1 MYLYKLYNYKLVH
14 KYVLQII
21 YIISIIQFLN
31 RGLNQD
37 KIAIIS
43 NLLWSQIINRN
54 NLKTKPKKKYL
65 QLTSRKKEEYDF
77 DNLILFSIF
86 TYLHLG
92 THAQIDRISKMDI
105 FGQSITLRMNRQSS
119 YKTVFG
125 GCSSLI
131 LLIILILIFSSNIR
145 SFFNKESLSATVL
158 TEFEEIPSLSLID
171 DSFFLFAV
179 QIDQDNF
186 LSKPFYDIKIDQ
198 YHVQKFLNGSVIQ
211 IEKEIKLIP
220 CTLDRFNKI
229 FSQFGRDMTDQFN
242 QFKLHDFL
250 CFDYNQ
256 TISIQGTYS
265 NLEFD
270 YLKIQVQQCSNKTK
284 CASTEELQQ
293 EIDKNGAFKIKLFP
307 INKILNP
314 YKPEDNYLQTFLDDS
329 FFFRF
334 LPSNIY
340 KSVDL
345 FIKEYEVTNDQSL
358 FPFSY
363 LEYSQ
368 FYTLDQ
374 SEIKERTEIQN
385 NSVQS
390 FVQIQIRKSPYKIKI
405 FRKYLKIDELL
416 SNLGGIQQIFIFF
429 IGTVLTIYNRFQL
442 LVELANKLYEF
453 TLVSFQK
460 EKYYQ
465 DNLDLVNQMMQY
477 KQDKVSQQDKPRN
490 SDIDLEIQPMHQSVI
505 NQKSKNELLKFSEQI
520 SPQSQKRSPLK
531 KQTENVIKKKNKF
544 IYEQEAMAFK
554 LNCSNGLEY
563 FQLQIQNLIQ
573 RSQPILMTFQM
584 LINFLTCQKVFR
596 HKKHIQLMN
605 KAIDQ
610 ITEQIDLFNILTK
623 LNDLEKLKEVIF
635 SQQQLLM
642 FNFAPKPL
650 ISLDNTKEVF
660 NRTVVEERTRSNN
673 TKQDETSQE
682 LESLNKIHY
691 NLQADAKMYAKIYS
705 AYDDVLQEAEND
717 QDQSI
722 CTSWVLKYKLSLN
735 YRNQQTFIKI
745 KTTPEGEG

>member
-1 MYLYKLYNYKLVH
+1 MNFQKERRNVILIIYYILVFLH
-14 KYVLQII
+14 TCILAHTPKNRQFINQYIKSVVLQ
-21 YIISIIQFLN
+21 YEKN
-31 RGLNQD
+31 RQLQQ
-37 KIAIIS
+37 A
-43 NLLWSQIINRN
+43 LLFQ
-54 NLKTKPKKKYL
+54 
-65 QLTSRKKEEYDF
+65 
-77 DNLILFSIF
+77 
-86 TYLHLG
+86 G
-92 THAQIDRISKMDI
+92 ISKLDI

-125 GCSSLI
+125 GCSSLL

-186 LSKPFYDIKIDQ
+186 LSNPFYDIKIHQ

-242 QFKLHDFL
+242 QFKLYDFL

-270 YLKIQVQQCSNKTK
+270 YLKIQVHQCSNKTN
-284 CASTEELQQ
+284 CASNEELQQ

-307 INKILNP
+307 INKVHNRIIQILNP

-363 LEYSQ
+363 LEHSQ

-390 FVQIQIRKSPYKIKI
+390 YVQIQIRKSPYKIKI

-429 IGTVLTIYNRFQL
+429 IGTILTIYNRFQL

-465 DNLDLVNQMMQY
+465 DNLELVNQMIHY
-477 KQDKVSQQDKPRN
+477 KQDKVPQQDKPRN
-490 SDIDLEIQPMHQSVI
+490 SDIDLEIQPMHQSTI

-520 SPQSQKRSPLK
+520 SPQSQKRNPLK
-531 KQTENVIKKKNKF
+531 QQTENMMKKNKF

-673 TKQDETSQE
+673 TKQQG
-682 LESLNKIHY
+682 LSLISGMIPPKSWNPQIKYTTISKQMRRCMQRFILY
-691 NLQADAKMYAKIYS
+691 SLLIYS
-705 AYDDVLQEAEND
+705 KAYDDVLQEAEND

-722 CTSWVLKYKLSLN
+722 CISWVLKYKLSLN
-735 YRNQQTFIKI
+735 YRNLQTFIKI
-745 KTTPEGEG
+745 RTTPEGEG

>member
-1 MYLYKLYNYKLVH
+1 M
-14 KYVLQII
+14 QR
-21 YIISIIQFLN
+21 ISH
-31 RGLNQD
+31 
-37 KIAIIS
+37 
-43 NLLWSQIINRN
+43 W
-54 NLKTKPKKKYL
+54 
-65 QLTSRKKEEYDF
+65 
-77 DNLILFSIF
+77 
-86 TYLHLG
+86 
-92 THAQIDRISKMDI
+92 ISKMDI
-105 FGQSITLRMNRQSS
+105 FGQSITLRMNKQSS

-125 GCSSLI
+125 GCSSLV
-131 LLIILILIFSSNIR
+131 LLIILILIFSSNIT

-158 TEFEEIPSLSLID
+158 TEFEEIPSLSIID

-198 YHVQKFLNGSVIQ
+198 LRIQKFLNGSSIQ
-211 IEKEIKLIP
+211 SQKEIQLIP

-229 FSQFGRDMTDQFN
+229 FSQFGRDIRDQFN
-242 QFKLHDFL
+242 QFKLYDFL

-256 TISIQGTYS
+256 SFSIQGTYS
-265 NLEFD
+265 NLEFE
-270 YLKIQVQQCSNKTK
+270 YLRISVQKCANKTN
-284 CASTEELQQ
+284 CASNEELQQ

-334 LPSNIY
+334 IPSNIY

-358 FPFSY
+358 LPFSY

-374 SEIKERTEIQN
+374 SEIKERTELQN
-385 NSVQS
+385 NQPQS

-429 IGTVLTIYNRFQL
+429 VGTILTIYNRFQL

-465 DNLDLVNQMMQY
+465 ENLDLVNQMIY
-477 KQDKVSQQDKPRN
+477 NKQEKIPFSEKPRN
-490 SDIDLEIQPMHQSVI
+490 SDVDLEIQPLHQSTI
-505 NQKSKNELLKFSEQI
+505 NQKSKNELLKFSEQM
-520 SPQSQKRSPLK
+520 SPSSQQQQRNSQK
-531 KQTENVIKKKNKF
+531 KQTENNIKKNKF
-544 IYEQEAMAFK
+544 IYEQEAMALK

-584 LINFLTCQKVFR
+584 LINFLTCQKVFNN
-596 HKKHIQLMN
+596 KKHIQLMN
-605 KAIDQ
+605 KAIDS
-610 ITEQIDLFNILTK
+610 ITQQIDLFNILTK

-635 SQQQLLM
+635 SPQQLLM

-650 ISLDNTKEVF
+650 ISLDNTSEVF
-660 NRTVVEERTRSNN
+660 NRTIIEERTRNHN
-673 TKQDETSQE
+673 IRQDEVSSDSEFQ
-682 LESLNKIHY
+682 NKIHY
-691 NLQADAKMYAKIYS
+691 NLQADAKMYTKIYS

-717 QDQSI
+717 QDPSLCSNLSKQI
-722 CTSWVLKYKLSLN
+722 IRKLGAEVQTIFKLSKLIDFHQ
-735 YRNQQTFIKI
+735 NQNNTRRRGMTSETLRRVLYS
-745 KTTPEGEG
+745 KTNLQQ

>member
-1 MYLYKLYNYKLVH
+1 MKRIGN
-14 KYVLQII
+14 
-21 YIISIIQFLN
+21 
-31 RGLNQD
+31 
-37 KIAIIS
+37 
-43 NLLWSQIINRN
+43 W
-54 NLKTKPKKKYL
+54 
-65 QLTSRKKEEYDF
+65 
-77 DNLILFSIF
+77 
-86 TYLHLG
+86 
-92 THAQIDRISKMDI
+92 ISKMDI

-131 LLIILILIFSSNIR
+131 LLMILILIFSSNIT

-158 TEFEEIPSLSLID
+158 TEFEEIPSLSIID

-198 YHVQKFLNGSVIQ
+198 YHIQKFLNGSVIQ
-211 IEKEIKLIP
+211 KESEIKLIP
-220 CTLDRFNKI
+220 CTIDRFNKI
-229 FSQFGRDMTDQFN
+229 FSKFGRDMTDQFN
-242 QFKLHDFL
+242 QFKLYDFL

-256 TISIQGTYS
+256 SFSIQGTYS
-265 NLEFD
+265 NLEFEF
-270 YLKIQVQQCSNKTK
+270 LKIQVQTCSNKTN
-284 CASTEELQQ
+284 CASNEELQQ
-293 EIDKNGAFKIKLFP
+293 EINKNGAFKIKLFP

-385 NSVQS
+385 TQVQS

-429 IGTVLTIYNRFQL
+429 IGTILTIYNRFQL

-465 DNLDLVNQMMQY
+465 DNLDLVNQMIQY
-477 KQDKVSQQDKPRN
+477 KQDKMPQQDKPRN
-490 SDIDLEIQPMHQSVI
+490 SDVDLEIQPLHQSTI
-505 NQKSKNELLKFSEQI
+505 NQKSKNELLKFSEQM
-520 SPQSQKRSPLK
+520 SPSSQQRNTSK
-531 KQTENVIKKKNKF
+531 KLTENNIKKNKF

-635 SQQQLLM
+635 TQQQLLM

-660 NRTVVEERTRSNN
+660 NRTIVEERTRSNN
-673 TKQDETSQE
+673 TKQDEASQE

-691 NLQADAKMYAKIYS
+691 NLQADAKMYSKIYS

-717 QDQSI
+717 QD
-722 CTSWVLKYKLSLN
+722 TSNGSNLSKQIIRKLGAEVQTIFKLSKLIDFHQ
-735 YRNQQTFIKI
+735 NQNNSRRRGMTADTIRRALYS
-745 KTTPEGEG
+745 KTNLQQ

>member
-1 MYLYKLYNYKLVH
+1 M
-14 KYVLQII
+14 QR
-21 YIISIIQFLN
+21 ISH
-31 RGLNQD
+31 
-37 KIAIIS
+37 
-43 NLLWSQIINRN
+43 W
-54 NLKTKPKKKYL
+54 
-65 QLTSRKKEEYDF
+65 
-77 DNLILFSIF
+77 
-86 TYLHLG
+86 
-92 THAQIDRISKMDI
+92 ISKMDI
-105 FGQSITLRMNRQSS
+105 FGQSITLRMNKQSS

-125 GCSSLI
+125 GCSSLV
-131 LLIILILIFSSNIR
+131 LLIILILIFSSNIT
-145 SFFNKESLSATVL
+145 SFFNKESLSAIVL
-158 TEFEEIPSLSLID
+158 TEFEEIPTLSIID

-198 YHVQKFLNGSVIQ
+198 LRIQKFLNGSSIQ
-211 IEKEIKLIP
+211 SQKEIQLIP

-229 FSQFGRDMTDQFN
+229 FSQFGRDMREQFN
-242 QFKLHDFL
+242 QFKLYDFL

-256 TISIQGTYS
+256 SFSIQGTYS
-265 NLEFD
+265 NQEFE
-270 YLKIQVQQCSNKTK
+270 YLRISVQKCANKTN
-284 CASTEELQQ
+284 CASNEELQQ

-334 LPSNIY
+334 VPSNIY

-358 FPFSY
+358 LPFSY

-374 SEIKERTEIQN
+374 SEIKERTELQSN
-385 NSVQS
+385 QPQS

-429 IGTVLTIYNRFQL
+429 VGTILTIYNRFQL

-465 DNLDLVNQMMQY
+465 ENLDLVNQMIY
-477 KQDKVSQQDKPRN
+477 NKQDRIPFQEKPRN
-490 SDIDLEIQPMHQSVI
+490 SDVDLEIQPLHQSTI
-505 NQKSKNELLKFSEQI
+505 NQKSKNELLKFSEQM
-520 SPQSQKRSPLK
+520 SPSSQQQQRNSQK
-531 KQTENVIKKKNKF
+531 KQTEHNIKKNKF
-544 IYEQEAMAFK
+544 IYEQEAMALK

-584 LINFLTCQKVFR
+584 LINFLTCQKVFNN
-596 HKKHIQLMN
+596 KKHIQLMN
-605 KAIDQ
+605 KAIDS
-610 ITEQIDLFNILTK
+610 ITQQIDLFNILTK

-635 SQQQLLM
+635 SPQQLLM

-650 ISLDNTKEVF
+650 ISLDNTSEVF
-660 NRTVVEERTRSNN
+660 NRTIIEERTRSHNIR
-673 TKQDETSQE
+673 QDEVSSDSEFQ
-682 LESLNKIHY
+682 NKIHY
-691 NLQADAKMYAKIYS
+691 NLQADAKMYTKIYS

-717 QDQSI
+717 QNPSHCSNLSKQI
-722 CTSWVLKYKLSLN
+722 ILKLGAEVQTIFKLSKLIDFHQ
-735 YRNQQTFIKI
+735 NQNNTRRRGMTSETLRRILYS
-745 KTTPEGEG
+745 KTNLQQ